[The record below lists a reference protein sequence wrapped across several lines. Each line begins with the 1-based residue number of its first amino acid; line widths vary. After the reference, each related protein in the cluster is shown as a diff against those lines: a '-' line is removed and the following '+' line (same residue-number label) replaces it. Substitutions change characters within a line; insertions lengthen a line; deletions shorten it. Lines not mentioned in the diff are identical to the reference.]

1 MQQIIL
7 SAGETAGKPLYRQL
21 YEALSAQI
29 AQGQLPAGTRLPG
42 KRTLAAELGISVHTV
57 DTAYQM
63 LAAEGYLESRARSGF
78 TVLAFSDVLPAAM
91 QGHMPRA
98 EAAFA
103 APPDAKGS
111 VLPAEKPCAR
121 QPEAKPC
128 RFSLA
133 ATGADTRLFPFR
145 TWARL
150 QKELLY
156 SAPELLAHGDGRGD
170 ANLRAALAAY
180 LAAYRGVQCT
190 PGQIV
195 VGAGLEYLLGL
206 LAPLL
211 GGVCA
216 VEDPGYSATRAIL
229 ENSGLLCRAVPV
241 DGEGLSL
248 TALQASGA
256 NVCYV
261 TPSHQ
266 FPTGVT
272 MPAPRRAALLAW
284 AAEAP
289 GRRYILEDDYDSEF
303 RFDLRPLPS
312 LQGMAGADGPV
323 IYLSTVSKSLAPSIR
338 IAYMVLPENLLAAWE
353 ARYGSYSSTVSRFE
367 QQTFCRF
374 LEQGCFTR
382 HLARMRNTCKA
393 RRDALAAALTEAFG
407 PGKVQLSGLHTGLH
421 LLLTLPGGPGEAE
434 MVRRAAAH
442 GVHLSGLSA
451 YYTEKSACPPN
462 TVLLGYGS
470 LLPEDAAEAAGALAS
485 AWSAA
490 SVSSLNS

>member
-7 SAGETAGKPLYRQL
+7 FAGEGPAKPLYRQL

-29 AQGQLPAGTRLPG
+29 AQGEIPAGARLPG
-42 KRTLAAELGISVHTV
+42 KRTLAAELGVSVHTV

-63 LAAEGYLESRARSGF
+63 LAAEGYLESRLRSGF
-78 TVLAFSDVLPAAM
+78 IVLPFSDVLPAAM
-91 QGHMPRA
+91 PGRSLTPYA
-98 EAAFA
+98 ELLASSTLSVE
-103 APPDAKGS
+103 APPP
-111 VLPAEKPCAR
+111 V
-121 QPEAKPC
+121 
-128 RFSLA
+128 RFDLA

-145 TWARL
+145 TWGRL

-170 ANLRAALAAY
+170 ANLRAALASY

-206 LAPLL
+206 LGPLL

-216 VEDPGYSATRAIL
+216 VEDPGYAATRAIL
-229 ENSGLLCRAVPV
+229 ENSGLACRAVPV

-248 TALQASGA
+248 AALPGAGA
-256 NVCYV
+256 NLCYV

-284 AAEAP
+284 ASEAP

-303 RFDLRPLPS
+303 RFEQRPLPS

-323 IYLSTVSKSLAPSIR
+323 VYLSTVSKSLAPSIR
-338 IAYMVLPENLLAAWE
+338 IAYMVLPASLLAPWK
-353 ARYGSYSSTVSRFE
+353 ARYGGYSNTVSRFE

-393 RRDALAAALTEAFG
+393 RRDALAAALEQAFG
-407 PGKVQLSGLHTGLH
+407 PKRLRLSGLHTGLH
-421 LLLTLPGGPGEAE
+421 LLLTLPSGPNESD
-434 MVRRAAAH
+434 MVRLAAVH
-442 GVHLSGLSA
+442 GVRVSGLSG
-451 YYTEKSACPPN
+451 YYTEKSACPPH